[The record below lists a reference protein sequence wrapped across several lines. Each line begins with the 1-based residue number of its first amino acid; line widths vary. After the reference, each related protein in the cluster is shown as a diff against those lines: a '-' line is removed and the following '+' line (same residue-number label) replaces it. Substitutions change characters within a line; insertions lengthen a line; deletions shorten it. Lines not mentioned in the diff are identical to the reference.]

1 MIQSDFVQKIT
12 NLSWKSIKFFMFMI
26 PFKTNKLTEINI
38 SLELPTKTHKKKTK
52 INTSPNDF

>member
-1 MIQSDFVQKIT
+1 
-12 NLSWKSIKFFMFMI
+12 MFMI
-26 PFKTNKLTEINI
+26 PSKTNKLTEINI